1 MAGWMIAWLV
11 VALLPLAPPVR
22 ANEIYR
28 WTDRA
33 GGVHFSNTP
42 TVGAEPADSE
52 AAAEPD
58 APASDVHG
66 EAVTDTPPPEE
77 TTPSD
82 EDRAYFATASL
93 KRNALER
100 ELRATDKQ
108 LRALDERLAAMA
120 RARTRNQA
128 GSAATGGVGTSAG
141 AIRSDEERLLAA
153 EREQI
158 EKRAKEL
165 RTEGSRLRDE
175 VTARV
180 GSTPTW
186 WIDVR

>member
-1 MAGWMIAWLV
+1 MVAWMVLG
-11 VALLPLAPPVR
+11 LLLLAPPVR

-42 TVGAEPADSE
+42 TVGAEPTDSE
-52 AAAEPD
+52 APAGEPE
-58 APASDVHG
+58 ASAGDVHG
-66 EAVTDTPPPEE
+66 EAVAGTPPEE
-77 TTPSD
+77 ITPSD

-100 ELRATDKQ
+100 DLRATDKQ
-108 LRALDERLAAMA
+108 LRALDERLSGMA

-128 GSAATGGVGTSAG
+128 GSAATGGVGTSAA
-141 AIRSDEERLLAA
+141 AIRSDEERLLAT

-158 EKRAKEL
+158 EKRADDL
-165 RTEGSRLRDE
+165 RAEGSKLRDE
-175 VTARV
+175 VTARA

>member
-1 MAGWMIAWLV
+1 MVAWMVLG
-11 VALLPLAPPVR
+11 LLLLAPPVR

-42 TVGAEPADSE
+42 TVGAEPTDLE
-52 AAAEPD
+52 APAAEAE
-58 APASDVHG
+58 APAGEVHG
-66 EAVTDTPPPEE
+66 EAATETPPSEDI
-77 TTPSD
+77 TPSD

-100 ELRATDKQ
+100 QLRATDKQ
-108 LRALDERLAAMA
+108 LRALDERLSGMA

-128 GSAATGGVGTSAG
+128 GSAATGGVGTSAA

-158 EKRAKEL
+158 EKRADDL
-165 RTEGSRLRDE
+165 RTEGSKLREE